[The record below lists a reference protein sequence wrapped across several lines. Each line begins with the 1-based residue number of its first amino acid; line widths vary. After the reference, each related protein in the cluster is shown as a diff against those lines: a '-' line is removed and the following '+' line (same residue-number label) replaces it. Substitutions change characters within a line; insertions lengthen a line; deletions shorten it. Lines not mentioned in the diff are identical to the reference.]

1 MKAYGIDIN
10 PRMIQYNAAIRQK
23 GDVARLLVNIVR
35 FLNVLGIPPQLDSL
49 TKNWSEDYIRLIL
62 YIEKMS
68 RVFIC
73 ERDKIHTF
81 QFPFQI
87 IIEEDH
93 CVVLFEGEHIT
104 SSTCSILSSVFE
116 ELSEDE
122 SLEAVLEKY
131 WEIVSDLEIGMQ
143 DNKMCG
149 KLITFLLS
157 FEAGYLRFDMDELN
171 ANGKMHPKE
180 HLDIN
185 YSTGCTFKLGLSKGL
200 NYSELIDILNINTAC
215 HYLQNA

>member
-49 TKNWSEDYIRLIL
+49 SPKWSEDCIRLVL

-73 ERDKIHTF
+73 ERDKLHTF
-81 QFPFQI
+81 HFPFQI
-87 IIEEDH
+87 IIEGDR

-116 ELSEDE
+116 ELSEDD

-131 WEIVSDLEIGMQ
+131 WDIVSDLEVNIQ

-157 FEAGYLRFDMDELN
+157 FEAGYLRFDIDELN
-171 ANGKMHPKE
+171 ANGKMHPRE

-185 YSTGCTFKLGLSKGL
+185 YSTGCTYKLGLPKAL
-200 NYSELIDILNINTAC
+200 NYSELIDILNINTTC
-215 HYLQNA
+215 YYLQNT